1 MILHASLWQ
10 CLHCGKVEPWGSDA
24 HVHEEEEEKQEEE
37 EEKQEEEEEKQEE
50 ATEEEG
56 ATL

>member
-10 CLHCGKVEPWGSDA
+10 CLHCGKVEPWGSGA
-24 HVHEEEEEKQEEE
+24 HVHEEE